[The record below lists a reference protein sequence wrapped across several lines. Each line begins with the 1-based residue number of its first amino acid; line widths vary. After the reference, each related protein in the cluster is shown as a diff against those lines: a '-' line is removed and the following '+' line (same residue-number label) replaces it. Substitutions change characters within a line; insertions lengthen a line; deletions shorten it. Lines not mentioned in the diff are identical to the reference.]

1 MFDAG
6 YDKGILDFFGQEV
19 DLWRISTWAV
29 DLCQIDALIVI
40 DDDSVFEFAVG
51 ADGLVDGL
59 TQYVDVVLF
68 EPFVEKL
75 VGHLDDERVSVEFYG
90 FDGFK
95 PGVVALRAY
104 PLADDV
110 QTFRPNLRTMV
121 CG

>member
-1 MFDAG
+1 M
-6 YDKGILDFFGQEV
+6 
-19 DLWRISTWAV
+19 
-29 DLCQIDALIVI
+29 DLCKIDALIVI
-40 DDDSVFEFAVG
+40 DDDSVFEFTVG

-59 TQYVDVVLF
+59 TQYVDVVFF

-95 PGVVALRAY
+95 PGVEALRAY
-104 PLADDV
+104 PIADDV
-110 QTFRPNLRTMV
+110 QAFRPNLRTMV